1 MTVIAIVG
9 SLWGDEGKGRQTAIY
24 ARDADIGARGSG
36 SHNAGHKFTIS
47 GTTYNFHIVPS
58 TLVYDK
64 PSVIGNGVVL
74 NPPKFFDEVDSL
86 QQAGLNTGNIY
97 VSDRTGLIMPYHL
110 FLEALQELTAN
121 EYRIDTTMRGVGPAY
136 EDKTERHYAI
146 RVKDLFDKD
155 NIARKFGFVFPIKAE
170 LIRTYQDIARRMLEE
185 GRIKFSDNPEQ
196 AKREREKY
204 LPFVENDFEYD
215 IDDAVDTY
223 YEYGRTF
230 MNMVCDT
237 VEILYAAIREG
248 KNILLEGAQ
257 GTMLDVDHAS
267 DLPYSTSCATTV
279 NGICQGL
286 GIPASAVD
294 ERIGIVKAYAN
305 RVGNGSI
312 PNELLDGEG
321 AEIRKSGEEYGSTT
335 GRPRRIAWLTDG
347 LLRRSHM
354 LNGYTGINIIGLN
367 VLSGLPEVKFYVDG
381 EPVNM
386 KTWELLN
393 PVNMTNYEDL
403 PEGAR
408 DYVNR
413 IKASMDYVPA
423 DMIATGFD
431 INETIVTRNPF
442 NKVNSSSSQ

>member
-1 MTVIAIVG
+1 MTVLAVVG

-64 PSVIGNGVVL
+64 PSIIGNGVVL
-74 NPPKFFDEVDSL
+74 NPPVFFDEVDSL
-86 QQAGLNTGNIY
+86 QKTGLNTENIY
-97 VSDRTGLIMPYHL
+97 VSNRTGLIMPYHL
-110 FLEALQELTAN
+110 FLEALQEITAN
-121 EYRIDTTMRGVGPAY
+121 DYRIDTTMRGVGPAY
-136 EDKTERHYAI
+136 EDKTERHYAV
-146 RVKDLFDKD
+146 RVEDLFDKD

-170 LIRTYQDIARRMLEE
+170 FIRTYQEMAKRMLKE
-185 GRIKFSDNPEQ
+185 GKIKFSDDPEE
-196 AKREREKY
+196 AEKERHKY
-204 LPFVENDFEYD
+204 FPYVDSEFTYNV
-215 IDDAVDTY
+215 DDAVDEY
-223 YEYGRTF
+223 YEYGRILRG
-230 MNMVCDT
+230 MACDT
-237 VEILYAAIREG
+237 VEILYDAIQQG

-267 DLPYSTSCATTV
+267 DPPYNTSCPTTV

-286 GIPASAVD
+286 GLPASAVN

-305 RVGNGSI
+305 RVGNGKM
-312 PNELLDGEG
+312 PHELFDGEG
-321 AEIRKSGEEYGSTT
+321 SEIRESGEEYGSTT
-335 GRPRRIAWLTDG
+335 KRPRRIAWLSKD

-367 VLSGLPEVKFYVDG
+367 VLSGLSEIKFYVDG

-386 KTWELLN
+386 KTWETLD

-403 PEGAR
+403 PQGAR
-408 DYVNR
+408 DYVKIIR
-413 IKASMDYVPA
+413 ASMNYVSA

-442 NKVNSSSSQ
+442 QK